1 MKKLFKANKMDNKIK
16 TNALMKNQKA
26 KLSYRQIII
35 FVFKLILLMRKVLKK
50 NRKVNQW
57 RNKYEKWFITLKMFN
72 KMKKRNKTKLK
83 NKWCQTNNRGISSIL
98 KSLLHLFIQKFVM
111 KFRKINSKKKMK
123 VKM

>member
-50 NRKVNQW
+50 NRKVNQ
-57 RNKYEKWFITLKMFN
+57 
-72 KMKKRNKTKLK
+72 
-83 NKWCQTNNRGISSIL
+83 
-98 KSLLHLFIQKFVM
+98 
-111 KFRKINSKKKMK
+111 
-123 VKM
+123 